1 MIEER
6 SDIMSTQF
14 SFCTKHSY
22 QNNYS
27 IQSHTHPC
35 YELVYYLEG
44 EGTTTIGETQY
55 SFRPN
60 TFIVTAPNE
69 IHKESSDGSVSV
81 KFIGFTTD
89 SEQLKSGI
97 YTDSN
102 RTILEVIEEIQKELD
117 LKQPQY
123 QTMLNL
129 LAKKIIIHVLRLSP
143 EHYYSKT
150 SFEYIENYIKMNANK
165 NTTIQEIAKNLNY
178 NYDYLRQLFL
188 SRLHISAKKYFLG
201 FKLQNT
207 KNYLLNSDLT
217 IKQIADITGFS
228 SSSHLCA
235 AFKQNFGIT
244 PQQYRKQRD
253 EQKFRTNP
261 HSFIDEEVPKE

>member
-1 MIEER
+1 
-6 SDIMSTQF
+6 MSTQF
-14 SFCTKHSY
+14 SFCTRQSY
-22 QNNYS
+22 PKNYS

-35 YELVYYLEG
+35 YELVYYLQG
-44 EGTTTIGETQY
+44 EGTTTINQTQY
-55 SFRPN
+55 DFRPN
-60 TFIVTAPNE
+60 TFIVTSPNE
-69 IHKESSDGSVSV
+69 IHKESSKGPVSV

-89 SEQLKSGI
+89 SEKLRSGI
-97 YTDSN
+97 YSDSD
-102 RTILEVIEEIQKELD
+102 RTILHTIEEIQNELD

-129 LAKKIIIHVLRLSP
+129 LAKKVIIQVLRLSP

-165 NTTIQEIAKNLNY
+165 NTTIQELAKDLNY
-178 NYDYLRQLFL
+178 SYDYLRQLFL
-188 SRLHISAKKYFLG
+188 SRLNISAKKYFLG

-228 SSSHLCA
+228 SPSHLCA
-235 AFKQNFGIT
+235 AFKKNFGLT

-253 EQKFRTNP
+253 EQKLRINP
-261 HSFIDEEVPKE
+261 HSFVEEE